1 MNELGLDATAAV
13 RDLACPSHPDHVGV
27 LRLDEERRQPR
38 QRLADAVLLHL
49 LEPPAAVAVRT
60 ELLVVVVVVVVVRV
74 VGVMVIV
81 VVVMVVIVVGVVGV
95 VVVVLAV
102 PQPATA
108 PVVPATAGAVAVVV
122 AAGAVR
128 GYDGDMAVAAPQQR
142 RETDRRDSAVVT
154 APAATVTVVATS
166 VVVVVLIVVVVM
178 VVVVLVRWTRRQDG
192 ARLAGDGELADAEGL
207 GALRLRR
214 DQGREGQKEHGGG
227 QRRDASRHRR
237 RSWPTRNRLVPS
249 GLAAL

>member
-81 VVVMVVIVVGVVGV
+81 VVVMVVIVVVGV

-108 PVVPATAGAVAVVV
+108 PVVPVTAGAVAVVV

-142 RETDRRDSAVVT
+142 RETDRRGSAVVT

>member
-81 VVVMVVIVVGVVGV
+81 VVVMVVIVVVGV

-142 RETDRRDSAVVT
+142 RETDRRGSAVVT

-166 VVVVVLIVVVVM
+166 VVVVVLI